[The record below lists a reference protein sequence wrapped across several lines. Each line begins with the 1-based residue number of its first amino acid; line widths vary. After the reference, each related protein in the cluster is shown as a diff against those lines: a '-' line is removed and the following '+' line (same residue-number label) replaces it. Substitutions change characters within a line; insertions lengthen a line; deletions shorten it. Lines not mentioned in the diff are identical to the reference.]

1 MQECKKKENKKGKQ
15 GQMKQKVRIN
25 KRGTADEKTN
35 KEIFKFNFQNKEDSK
50 LNRKKKKTDT
60 PTIQKK
66 KKN

>member
-1 MQECKKKENKKGKQ
+1 MQKKESKKDKQ
-15 GQMKQKVRIN
+15 GKIKQKGGIN

-66 KKN
+66 KKLKVF